1 MSRDLSPDLI
11 DQILDASTPSTGYVT
26 LYTAYLDRLMIHGER
41 KETEMSETG
50 DIDII
55 LLLEFGSPSEPLEVV
70 LSEIKPGSPEMI
82 RKHLESLE
90 IRSGL
95 FVYAGLYNR
104 IFSAGEYLALWNR
117 VDHVFYNEDPGQ
129 CIKVVKTGSPR
140 ELFSYLKNLG
150 VSSADGYY
158 VMRTDTRDL
167 VTPAQYM
174 GLSSAEP
181 A

>member
-11 DQILDASTPSTGYVT
+11 DQILEESMRSAGYVK
-26 LYTAYLDRLMIHGER
+26 LHTAYLDQLMIHGER

-50 DIDII
+50 DIDTI
-55 LLLEFGSPSEPLEVV
+55 LLLEFGSPSVPLEVV
-70 LSEIKPGSPEMI
+70 LSEIKPGPPEMI

-95 FVYAGLYNR
+95 FVYVAGYNQ
-104 IFSAGEYLALWNR
+104 IFTAEEYLALWGR
-117 VDHVFYNEDPGQ
+117 VDYVYYSVDPGEYMV
-129 CIKVVKTGSPR
+129 VVKTGSPR

-158 VMRTDTRDL
+158 VMRTDTNVL

-174 GLSSAEP
+174 GLRSAEP